1 MSHLTLLRMRRLILS
16 AVVLFGLA
24 SQSFAQAPGGVKS
37 PEMWF
42 GTFPN
47 SYNPQGYYYWKDLSG
62 DSIRN
67 LVYDARGAGY
77 GTEFTQSRSS
87 FITLNFNPTLNL
99 SSQNTPKVAL
109 LRYSNLAQATI
120 LGVFMPRPSNISTDA
135 MLYTIDGREGE
146 GSLMSKDKAL
156 RTGNSYIDY
165 GKDKGEDLLYSSQ
178 DKKDE
183 QTFRTTSPRILA
195 YLKADRPL
203 HSVWGEGTRS
213 VITTGYAYNSAN
225 VNNTTDYN
233 TSLFGNAAF
242 DGYTPELIAYGR
254 MLSPL
259 ERKKVES
266 YLAIKYGI
274 TLEGS
279 YFDSGG
285 NLIWDRDAST
295 VYHHRVTG
303 IARSDASQLMQPLST
318 TSYEEGPNYSNDPP
332 NDTYYNSNTLNLPTN
347 KRLLVMGRENASPM
361 TDGDFMLWGDD
372 NSPTTTYVYEPDTLW
387 HVMHRSWELRTNID
401 SLANDNPVWTAGN
414 LTIEK
419 DTINPFIS
427 RLYQTSTSSNSYAV
441 TRVSDG
447 NRSTIE
453 FTMPASYPTFDVGFN
468 VNGDGT
474 CQYGYRFSAGKVS
487 VINNGTAGS
496 YILSTAQGNR
506 IEVIRQKDYV
516 SLRIAGI
523 GSEQALISTSGK
535 ALSHGVVAV
544 KTADV
549 KLDLADLRQG
559 GFGDTGNQI
568 ELNYNL
574 VKDEDFSEYRKGR
587 TLLLINRSGSGD
599 VTPETAEAIPA
610 AGYDEARGKVLF
622 RNIFFDTDKN
632 GIDRFTFAYYEGLLA
647 ALTPIPST
655 CIAGK
660 PQADGKIKVNVKV
673 GTPSFS
679 YTLTVDTVAGAQ
691 RGAVARQG
699 TSASTRFEIAGL
711 LPGTYT
717 LDLRQAGGAGLS
729 ANVSSGQAAYAYST
743 RLYSDPELTWKVAD
757 NSSFYSMGLVNTD
770 FFITNVI
777 HGFTVRNDVLVLISN
792 GNRTVTNIK
801 VAPGDVLSVKLTGWT
816 LQYIHNGTVLRTTS
830 VSPNNWSVGA
840 VFGTGVSKIDDISAN
855 GSLPDFDRHT
865 SNITF
870 ASSPSGG
877 ITRTVMIGSECDASL
892 PNGVVVETRA
902 TEAKR
907 MVTTDIN
914 TTTGDAKFKV
924 ANKPGTLQ
932 YDATLALTKDARAT
946 LLVFDASGKLLVEK
960 AMEGSLTKT
969 ASFTAP
975 ANGVYIV
982 KAITESEEFT
992 QKILAQ

>member
-1 MSHLTLLRMRRLILS
+1 MRRYLLS

-77 GTEFTQSRSS
+77 GTEFSQSRSS

-99 SSQNTPKVAL
+99 SAQNTPKVAL
-109 LRYSNLAQATI
+109 LRSSNLAQATI
-120 LGVFMPRPSNISTDA
+120 LGVFMPRPTNIGTDA

-156 RTGNSYIDY
+156 RSGNNYIDY
-165 GKDKGEDLLYSSQ
+165 GKDNGEDLLYSSQ

-183 QTFRTTSPRILA
+183 QTFRTTSPRILT
-195 YLKADRPL
+195 YLKADRPS
-203 HSVWGEGTRS
+203 HNVWGEGTRS

-233 TSLFGNAAF
+233 TGLFGNAAF

-254 MLSPL
+254 MLTPL

-285 NLIWDRDAST
+285 NLIWDRDAAT
-295 VYHHRVTG
+295 AYHHRVTG

-332 NDTYYNSNTLNLPTN
+332 NDTYYNANSLNLPTN
-347 KRLLVMGRENASPM
+347 KRLLVMGRETASPM

-401 SLANDNPVWTAGN
+401 SLANDNPVWTTGN

-447 NRSTIE
+447 DRSTIE
-453 FTMPASYPTFDVGFN
+453 FTIPASYPTFDVGFN

-474 CQYGYRFSAGKVS
+474 CQYGYRFSAGRVS

-506 IEVIRQKDYV
+506 IEVIRQKDHV

-523 GSEQALISTSGK
+523 GNEQALIATNGK

-549 KLDLADLRQG
+549 KLNLSDLRQG

-574 VKDEDFSEYRKGR
+574 INDEDFAEYRKGR

-610 AGYDEARGKVLF
+610 VGYDEARGKVLF

-632 GIDRFTFAYYEGLLA
+632 GIDRFTFGYYEGLLA

-655 CIAGK
+655 CIAGQ

-679 YTLTVDTVAGAQ
+679 YTLTIDSVAGAQ
-691 RGAVARQG
+691 RGTIARQG
-699 TSASTRFEIAGL
+699 TSASTRFDIPGL

-729 ANVSSGQAAYAYST
+729 ANVSSGQTAYAYTT
-743 RLYSDPELTWKVAD
+743 RLYSDPGVTWKVAD
-757 NSSFYSMGLVNTD
+757 ITSFYSMGLVNTD

-777 HGFTVRNDVLVLISN
+777 HGFTVSKDVLVVISN
-792 GNRTVTNIK
+792 GNRTVTNIRLT
-801 VAPGDVLSVKLTGWT
+801 PGDILSVKLTGWT
-816 LQYIHNGTVLRTTS
+816 LQYIYNGRVLQTTS
-830 VSPNNWSVGA
+830 VSPNNWCIGA
-840 VFGTGVSKIDDISAN
+840 VFGTGKSNISDISAN
-855 GSLPDFDRHT
+855 GGIPDFDRYT
-865 SNITF
+865 SNISF
-870 ASSPSGG
+870 SSSASGG
-877 ITRTVMIGSECDASL
+877 ITRTVMIGSECDTSL
-892 PNGVVVETRA
+892 PNGVAMESNSANVKSMTA
-902 TEAKR
+902 TNID
-907 MVTTDIN
+907 TPTQD
-914 TTTGDAKFKV
+914 TKFKV
-924 ANKPGTLQ
+924 VKKPGVMEFDAIVTLSKNVQ
-932 YDATLALTKDARAT
+932 TT
-946 LLVFDASGKLLVEK
+946 LLVFDASGKLFVEK
-960 AMEGSLTKT
+960 SMIGNLTKT

-975 ANGVYIV
+975 SNGVYII